1 MRKVALALGIVLLLA
16 AGQSFAQR
24 NEISGFGTW
33 NSLSGSGG
41 TRDHDWDMS
50 YLQLSYGYYLNQN
63 LAGTVSYQKLSKM
76 GDKNYDILD
85 VGVKYYFGT
94 FKQGAFL
101 PFVEGALGLYDFNG
115 NDPGVRAGIG
125 GSWMI
130 TESTSVDPTFTYL
143 RTLSGDKLNGHIFG
157 LRLTVRF

>member
-1 MRKVALALGIVLLLA
+1 MRKIALALGIVLLLA

-41 TRDHDWDMS
+41 TRDHDWDMN
-50 YLQLSYGYYLNQN
+50 YLQLSYGYYFSQN
-63 LAGTVSYQKLSKM
+63 LVGTLGWQRLSKM
-76 GDKNYDILD
+76 GDKNFDIAD
-85 VGVKYYFGT
+85 VGAKYYFGT

-101 PFVEGALGLYDFNG
+101 PFVEGGIGLYDFNG
-115 NDPGVRAGIG
+115 TDLGWRVGVG

-130 TESTSVDPTFTYL
+130 TESTSIDPTFNYL
-143 RTLSGDKLNGHIFG
+143 STASGDKLNGHILG
-157 LRLTVRF
+157 LRITVRF